1 MAKDTVVKTIELE
14 IDEAT
19 TLVVGGVP
27 YSETVSVS
35 QEVAD
40 VLLASQKAKI
50 KSEVTENGNARDS

>member
-27 YSETVSVS
+27 YSGTVSVS